1 MTGSGTRWWLQL
13 ASHTHHHTRHLTF
26 THPLP
31 TPSRPLFQVNPK
43 AKDTNLRMMHSTCKH
58 CKHKLK
64 GKKDGKWHER
74 AQWLDITNE
83 ELLAVN
89 EPATSKRREVRREK
103 EKETEK
109 ERARG
114 R

>member
-13 ASHTHHHTRHLTF
+13 ASHTHHYTRHLTF

-31 TPSRPLFQVNPK
+31 TPSRPLVQVNPK